1 MTVNDT
7 TVRLHHLLNGA
18 AQMFPDGHTRVEG
31 LKRNGLPY
39 IGEGQLVRV
48 DARFCKVPGSV
59 GTKIVAR
66 HIVPAGPII
75 APSTAEDIL
84 GADWR
89 GRPGVVSRATGG
101 HSLAVAI
108 VILVAVVVVGTI
120 LTAHRRRSLPPP
132 TE

>member
-1 MTVNDT
+1 MI
-7 TVRLHHLLNGA
+7 A
-18 AQMFPDGHTRVEG
+18 
-31 LKRNGLPY
+31 LPM
-39 IGEGQLVRV
+39 
-48 DARFCKVPGSV
+48 
-59 GTKIVAR
+59 
-66 HIVPAGPII
+66 PII

-108 VILVAVVVVGTI
+108 VILVAVVVVREI
-120 LTAHRRRSLPPP
+120 LTAHRQRSLPPP

>member
-1 MTVNDT
+1 V
-7 TVRLHHLLNGA
+7 
-18 AQMFPDGHTRVEG
+18 
-31 LKRNGLPY
+31 
-39 IGEGQLVRV
+39 
-48 DARFCKVPGSV
+48 
-59 GTKIVAR
+59 
-66 HIVPAGPII
+66 

-89 GRPGVVSRATGG
+89 GRPDVVSRATGG

-132 TE
+132 TGEPDRVPLIPEPPAGESLLVRRPRRGVRVVCLGGGTGLSTIL